1 MKVFVTGANGFVGSA
16 LCRKLLKRGDRV
28 LGLVRKTSD
37 LSLLKGVNIQK
48 VIGSLDDSATYSAS
62 LKNGDVVYH
71 IAGAV
76 SDWGSLDYFRR
87 INLEGT
93 RKLIEASVANKVKRF
108 VYVSSIVVHSH
119 IGACDLDEESPQLDS
134 SFPYVITK
142 RETEKLVMSYHKKN
156 KIEVTIVRP
165 GDIYGPGDRVSLLK
179 MAPMLEKGIMGY
191 IGGGKTIGALTYVK
205 NLADGLILAGTKK
218 QAAGEAFV
226 ITDGAKISWKEYF
239 EALAEELNVPAP
251 RFSLHPSIAKIVAS
265 VLEFIYRL
273 FHIKKRPP
281 LTKYLATH
289 LKQDFHF
296 KIDKAKNILGYK
308 PETGFEQAIEETA
321 EWYKKVVRDNK
332 KS

>member
-16 LCRKLLKRGDRV
+16 LCRKLVKRGDRV

-48 VIGSLDDSATYSAS
+48 VVGSLDNSATYSAF
-62 LKNGDVVYH
+62 LKDVEVVYH

-87 INLEGT
+87 VNLEGT
-93 RKLIEASVANKVKRF
+93 RKLIELSAANKVKRF

-119 IGACDLDEESPQLDS
+119 IGACDLDEESPQFET
-134 SFPYVITK
+134 SFPYVQTK
-142 RETEKLVMSYHKKN
+142 REAEKLVMSYHNEK
-156 KIEVTIVRP
+156 KIEATIVRP

-179 MAPMLEKGIMGY
+179 MAPMLEKGMMAY

-205 NLADGLILAGTKK
+205 NLADGLILAGTKR
-218 QAAGEAFV
+218 QAAGETFV
-226 ITDGAKISWKEYF
+226 ITDGAKISWREYF
-239 EALAEELNVPAP
+239 EALTEELNVPTP
-251 RFSLHPSIAKIVAS
+251 RFSLHPSIAKILAS
-265 VLEFIYRL
+265 ILEFIYRL
-273 FHIKKRPP
+273 FNITKRPP
-281 LTKYLATH
+281 LTRYLATH

-296 KIDKAKNILGYK
+296 KIDKAKNMLGYT
-308 PETGFEQAIEETA
+308 PATGFKQAIKETA

-332 KS
+332 KH